1 MSSENSELPKF
12 TLTKEFFPNKSFN
25 VQAKLWRVKLCTQCS
40 VTHQKRAPCLID
52 GSDLPSGCWGV
63 PQGLWKN
70 SSYPV
75 SHLSSPWRVNFFNHF
90 WGRGRGRVCNSEV
103 TAGAGSLLS
112 PSAPVPKTGFMWSA
126 LVQSAFTHWAIS
138 WSPVYFRAVFML
150 KCLSGIQT

>member
-40 VTHQKRAPCLID
+40 ATHQKRAPCLID

-63 PQGLWKN
+63 PQGFWKN

-90 WGRGRGRVCNSEV
+90 WGWGGVECVTRRSLQELAPFFHRVRPSQRLDSCGQPWYKVLLPTGLYLGSPFILEV
-103 TAGAGSLLS
+103 FL
-112 PSAPVPKTGFMWSA
+112 
-126 LVQSAFTHWAIS
+126 
-138 WSPVYFRAVFML
+138 
-150 KCLSGIQT
+150 C